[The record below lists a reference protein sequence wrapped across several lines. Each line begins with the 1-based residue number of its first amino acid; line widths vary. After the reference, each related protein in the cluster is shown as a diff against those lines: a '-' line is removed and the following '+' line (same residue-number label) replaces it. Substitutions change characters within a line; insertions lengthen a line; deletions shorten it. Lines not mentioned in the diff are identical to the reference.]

1 MLTLPVIALATAI
14 ASALATLAFLGLV
27 DAHAAEH
34 DRG

>member
-14 ASALATLAFLGLV
+14 ASSLATLAFLGLV
-27 DAHAAEH
+27 DAHGGER